1 MKIAINCIF
10 LQPQGGGIK
19 EYIYNLVNSIAAIDH
34 ENQYLLYVLKDQ
46 VGFAQQM
53 FPEQANMQIRVVPYT
68 SDRLSVVWRS
78 ITSGIWWRREEAREK
93 FDIFHS
99 PFFHAPKLRHAK
111 VVITVHD
118 LRFARYPYTYTYAR
132 YQFVKRAVRK
142 SVYSCDQIITISEFT
157 KSEVMEAYRIPS
169 EKIHVI
175 HEAINRQD
183 FSTDKTAHYAD
194 EVTEQLQNTRFLL
207 SVGHVEPRKNY
218 RRLVEAY
225 QALRDAH
232 QEEPVRLVIVGKKGH
247 HYEEDLKMMHQ
258 TEGVVYLDF
267 VSRELLL
274 WLYQHAAALV
284 FPSIYEGFGFPPL
297 EAACM
302 GTISAVARISSLP
315 EVCGEAA
322 CYFEPTDTASITQA
336 LEQVLYHP
344 TIIAQQK
351 ETLEKNLSRFSW
363 QKNAQETIRLYH
375 QLYE

>member
-10 LQPQGGGIK
+10 LQPKGGGIK

-34 ENQYLLYVLKDQ
+34 ENTYLLYVLKDQ
-46 VGFAQQM
+46 VAFARQM
-53 FPEQANMQIRVVPYT
+53 FPQQANMHIRVVPYT

-78 ITSGIWWRREEAREK
+78 ISSGIWWRREEAKEE

-99 PFFHAPKLRHAK
+99 PFFHAPRLRHAK
-111 VVITVHD
+111 VVITIHD

-142 SVYSCDQIITISEFT
+142 SVYSCDHIITISDFT
-157 KSEVMEAYRIPS
+157 KSEVMEIYQVPS
-169 EKIHVI
+169 SKINVI

-183 FSTDKTAHYAD
+183 FSTEKIANYSD
-194 EVTEQLQNTRFLL
+194 ETTKQLQNKRFLL

-218 RRLVEAY
+218 GRLVDAF
-225 QALRDAH
+225 QNLRDAH
-232 QEEPVRLVIVGKKGH
+232 REDNISLVIVGKKEH
-247 HYEEDLKMMHQ
+247 HYEADLEKMRN
-258 TEGVVYLDF
+258 TEGVIYLDF

-302 GTISAVARISSLP
+302 GTISTVARLSSLP

-322 CYFEPTDTASITQA
+322 YYFDPTDTADITKA
-336 LEQVLYHP
+336 LGEVLYN
-344 TIIAQQK
+344 TTVITKQK
-351 ETLEKNLSRFSW
+351 ESLEKNLSRFSW
-363 QKNAQETIRLYH
+363 EKNAKDTIKLYH
-375 QLYE
+375 NL